1 MPGPNLSSVPL
12 EDCCLRVL
20 RQMRGEF
27 ERAGLLGQVL
37 AIAPLARAM
46 EMRPAALARAGVRLV
61 ISITTGEWDQLR
73 QIADMHAFAIARAN
87 CGSWAASEWSAH
99 GGFRGFSAGQLA
111 QFWEAMVAT
120 YT

>member
-20 RQMRGEF
+20 RQMRGEY

-46 EMRPAALARAGVRLV
+46 EMRPSAIARAGVRLV
-61 ISITTGEWDQLR
+61 ISMTTGEWNQLR
-73 QIADMHAFAIARAN
+73 EIADMHAFAIARAR
-87 CGSWAASEWSAH
+87 CGSWAASERSAH
-99 GGFRGFSAGQLA
+99 GGFNPVCVGQLC
-111 QFWEAMVAT
+111 QFWEGMMAV
-120 YT
+120 YS